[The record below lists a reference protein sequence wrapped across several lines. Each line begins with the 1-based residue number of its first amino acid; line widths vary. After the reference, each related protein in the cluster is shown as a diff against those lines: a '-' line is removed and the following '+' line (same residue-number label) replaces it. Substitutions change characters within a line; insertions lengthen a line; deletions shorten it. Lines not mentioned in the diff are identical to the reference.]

1 LQTMK
6 RARYFEK
13 PLFPVLTL
21 GILIVIL
28 YYSVIRDLV
37 GDWVIDENYS
47 HGFLIPLVSAF
58 FVWRQRDVLRKIRW
72 SSHNLGLVVLVTG
85 LLMFMA
91 ANVAVEYFT
100 MRFSLLVV
108 IGGLILYLGG
118 KDLAGRLV
126 FPLLYL
132 VFMIPVP
139 YVLYYTISFPL
150 EILASRW
157 TAGVLSILGIPI
169 FREGNIL
176 YLENITLQVIDA
188 CSGLR
193 SLISLSALSAA
204 MAYMTQ
210 KTVLKGAILFLASA
224 PVAIAANILRLSVT
238 AVLAS
243 IYGEQLAQGFLH
255 KFSGMVVFIFA
266 VISLSLIG
274 GLLRWLSFKK
284 NIGSFAAC
292 C

>member
-1 LQTMK
+1 
-6 RARYFEK
+6 
-13 PLFPVLTL
+13 
-21 GILIVIL
+21 
-28 YYSVIRDLV
+28 
-37 GDWVIDENYS
+37 
-47 HGFLIPLVSAF
+47 
-58 FVWRQRDVLRKIRW
+58 LRKIRW
-72 SSHNLGLVVLVTG
+72 RSHNLGLVVLVTG

-91 ANVAVEYFT
+91 ATVAVEYFT
-100 MRFSLLVV
+100 MRLSLLVV

-118 KDLAGRLV
+118 KDLAGKLV

-139 YVLYYTISFPL
+139 YVLYYSISFPL

-157 TAGVLSILGIPI
+157 TTRVVGLLGIPI

-176 YLENITLQVIDA
+176 YLQNITLQVIDA

-210 KTVLKGAILFLASA
+210 KTVLKGAILFLASV
-224 PVAIAANILRLSVT
+224 PVAIVANILRLSVT

-284 NIGSFAAC
+284 NIGSFAAFC
-292 C
+292 YPPSCIDMPSLAVLV